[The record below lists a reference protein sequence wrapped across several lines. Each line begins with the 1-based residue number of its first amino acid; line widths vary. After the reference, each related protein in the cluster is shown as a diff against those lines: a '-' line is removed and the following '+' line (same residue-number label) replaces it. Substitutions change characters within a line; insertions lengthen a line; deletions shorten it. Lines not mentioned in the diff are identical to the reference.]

1 VSDKSDKEVE
11 EREEIQKEE
20 EEEEKEV
27 EINVEEI
34 NVEGEEIEKEEIKEA
49 PKEEVIKEEEEEEE
63 EEKKREKV
71 PPPAPAKPQPKA
83 PPRKPL
89 TREDIERIV
98 EETVKEVFRKFFQPI
113 ATEVEEREAIKR
125 RLEDIER
132 SLGAIPT
139 IERRITEEIRRL
151 RRAEEVGAREEVG
164 LPISLPEPKYKFY
177 YDKWAVIKGYVRYGV
192 YVSVDLDTNLALSRL
207 VNMPEH
213 YFWYLEYLGER
224 GVVTDKDRIRATD
237 IFGGNIVEI
246 GNEVFVMNKQQ
257 PASPMQQSR
266 LLSLPTLDS
275 YLKSAL
281 DEHAFI
287 DIRTETW
294 VRRVLDV
301 LYDGQRRLASMTDA
315 EVEALARELSLER
328 EKRFPG
334 L

>member
-1 VSDKSDKEVE
+1 VSDKSDEERE
-11 EREEIQKEE
+11 EREEIKKE

-27 EINVEEI
+27 EIK
-34 NVEGEEIEKEEIKEA
+34 VEGEESEKEEKKEGEV
-49 PKEEVIKEEEEEEE
+49 PKEEVIKEEEG
-63 EEKKREKV
+63 EEKKREEA

-98 EETVKEVFRKFFQPI
+98 EETVEEIFRKFFQPI
-113 ATEVEEREAIKR
+113 AAEAEEREAIKR

-151 RRAEEVGAREEVG
+151 RRAEEVGAREEAG

-177 YDKWAVIKGYVRYGV
+177 YDKWAVIKGYARYGV
-192 YVSVDLDTNLALSRL
+192 YASVDLDTNLALSRL
-207 VNMPEH
+207 VNMPGY
-213 YFWYLEYLGER
+213 YFWYLEYLGEK
-224 GVVTDKDRIRATD
+224 GVVTDEDRIRAAD
-237 IFGGNIVEI
+237 IFGGSIVEI
-246 GNEVFVMNKQQ
+246 GNEVFAMNKQQ

-266 LLSLPTLDS
+266 LLSLATLDR

-315 EVEALARELSLER
+315 EVEDLARELSLER

>member
-20 EEEEKEV
+20 KEEKEV
-27 EINVEEI
+27 EIK
-34 NVEGEEIEKEEIKEA
+34 VEGEEIEKEEARKG
-49 PKEEVIKEEEEEEE
+49 EEEK

-71 PPPAPAKPQPKA
+71 PPPAPSEPQPKA
-83 PPRKPL
+83 PPRKSL

-98 EETVKEVFRKFFQPI
+98 EETVEEVFRKFFQPI
-113 ATEVEEREAIKR
+113 AAEAEEREAIKR

-132 SLGAIPT
+132 SLGTIPT

-151 RRAEEVGAREEVG
+151 RRTEEVGARETG
-164 LPISLPEPKYKFY
+164 LPVSLTEPKYEFY
-177 YDKWAVIKGYVRYGV
+177 YDKWAVLKGYARYGV
-192 YVSVDLDTNLALSRL
+192 YVSVDLNTNLALSRL
-207 VNMPEH
+207 INMPEY

-224 GVVTDKDRIRATD
+224 GVVTNEDRIRATD
-237 IFGGNIVEI
+237 IFGGNIIEI
-246 GNEVFVMNKQQ
+246 GNAVFVMNKQQ

-266 LLSLPTLDS
+266 LLSLPTLDR

-294 VRRVLDV
+294 ARGVLDV
-301 LYDGQRRLASMTDA
+301 LYDGQQRLASMTDA
-315 EVEALARELSLER
+315 EVEALARELSLEK

>member
-1 VSDKSDKEVE
+1 VRVQVSDKSDKEVE

-20 EEEEKEV
+20 V
-27 EINVEEI
+27 EIKVGREESETEKRK
-34 NVEGEEIEKEEIKEA
+34 EGEV

-83 PPRKPL
+83 PPRKL

-98 EETVKEVFRKFFQPI
+98 EEKVEEVFRKFFQPI
-113 ATEVEEREAIKR
+113 AAEAEEREEIKR

-151 RRAEEVGAREEVG
+151 RRAEEVGAREEAG

-177 YDKWAVIKGYVRYGV
+177 YDKWDVIKGYARYGV

-213 YFWYLEYLGER
+213 YFWYLEYLGEK
-224 GVVTDKDRIRATD
+224 GVVTDEDRIRATD
-237 IFGGNIVEI
+237 IFGGNIIEI

-294 VRRVLDV
+294 ARRVLDV

-315 EVEALARELSLER
+315 EVKDLARELSLER